1 MLSLTSL
8 AFNAVT
14 TPNKELGLSS
24 LQLACIQG
32 DIGTFSDILNHSPSK
47 LDSVIAVSVKIGHR
61 SSHFPGKSVWAV
73 LTLQHSVEHRQLRKL
88 VDTVFK
94 DCHSQSLIHLAARS
108 GQVHHL
114 RRVLDCGE
122 QVNSVAMESSG
133 ETPLILAS
141 RFNDEDV
148 VEFLVERGA
157 SLEMCDSRGCTPFHH
172 AAEVGKL
179 RNMLRLIELGA
190 DVFKLNF
197 QGYSAF
203 HLAVASGRTEALR
216 LLIEHGLD
224 VNKATT
230 PSTTD
235 SSSTRYTPLMLAAEK
250 GHAGSIHLL
259 LNNGGEL
266 NKENEIG
273 WLPLHSAAAGDHTN
287 VVKFLIEKGRN
298 WNALPVTRHGTTVLH
313 LATRLE
319 LVRLLVEE
327 GADIRARDNRHKTP
341 LHVASEKG
349 QTDTVNYLLNQGADV
364 NARDEDGLIAL
375 YYALKEGHATTAKVL
390 IDKGSDSMLIN
401 DKNVLEFHE
410 ADLLKLSARK
420 GSTAVLQLLLNR
432 GLSADTVHSESSS
445 LLTPLEEASSNGQCD
460 AVTFLLERGASI
472 NGDVDSR
479 AELLHNRH
487 LDVEEYWKNIS
498 PLYAALHARQAE
510 TAKLL
515 IERGAD
521 ISNLDSSKI
530 GSLKMLAA
538 EHGLLDVLGMLCNH
552 TLDDVESFSMK
563 NAAAIL
569 TSAAFRTDIDVVS
582 RHLQNGLDVN
592 ARAGNGNTALHI
604 ALLRGAHP
612 KLTEMVKLLVEFGA
626 DINAKNNKLETPL
639 HFAAD
644 LNSEE
649 IGSLLIELECEANC
663 EDSLTRSPLHRA
675 VGRRNSKVTEMLLQY
690 GLAVNQKCCREE
702 TTPLHVAVAVAKGS
716 KSVHIP
722 QVLLQHGA
730 DTEAKNALGETPLA
744 SAVATNGGNFSL
756 VQFFLLEGSSV
767 NTQDKIG
774 ETPLMKAVRNAV
786 VPVTGY
792 TNIVE
797 VLLEHGSSVNNIDQ
811 YGRTPLHFI
820 PSCTGVEVCQL
831 LLDHGCDVNLADYN
845 GETPLHV
852 AATGNPEIV
861 ERLLQQGA
869 HVGTLDRDNRCPLHA
884 AAYSGDCRSVELL
897 IQRGA
902 DVHLADSQGW
912 SPLHFAAAGGNF
924 DNVKILIQGGSNVK
938 AVDGNGRTALHLAA
952 KRGFLYL
959 VKLLVDHG
967 SDINATDFNG
977 QSVLSAMYKLTSL
990 EYYLEDPLQLYLDHG
1005 GDKLAVDDETGR
1017 TTLHFGVTQ
1026 EFVSSVNSLLDEGL
1040 DIEAIDKNG
1049 DTPLHRAAMK
1059 GTEEMLQL
1067 LIDRGADL
1075 TAVNSKGQT
1084 PLLASLANHKSNLL
1098 LKHVQNFQIAD
1109 NYGNTALHLGIYRP
1123 SPDDPLLVDPWIQP
1137 SELSKDDII
1146 FLLNAGASVH
1156 CRDTQENTPLH
1167 IAAAENRCEI
1177 AELLIKEGSDVNAT
1191 NMQGRT
1197 CLHMA
1202 TCSRTGVPGTL
1213 QMLILH
1219 GADVNAVD
1227 ELGSTPLHI
1236 AFTLPHLSMVEPLLK
1251 HGSDPKA
1258 VDYKGCTP
1266 LHLGCCFCYLDA
1278 SVISIMIEHGS
1289 DLEARDNKG
1298 CTPLHLCTVFDRTRA
1313 ARNLLEHG
1321 ADVDARDNEGST
1333 PLHLAAAFCDSLSSV
1348 DNEYSMIFLLLKHGA
1363 NVNLRDSEG
1372 SIALHTAAAFGE
1384 VRIVRKLIFAGSDV
1398 NALDVRGDTPLTVS
1412 AGSGHLDVVR
1422 LLVDNGAD
1430 LFTVNKQG
1438 LTAAKCAKKFGHEEV
1453 EQYLDQLPD
1462 SGV

>member
-1 MLSLTSL
+1 MTCHDFFPQLSLTSL
-8 AFNAVT
+8 AFDVVT
-14 TPNKELGLSS
+14 TPDKERGFSL

-61 SSHFPGKSVWAV
+61 SSRFPGKSVWAV
-73 LTLQHSVEHRQLRKL
+73 LNLQQSVEHMQLRKL

-157 SLEMCDSRGCTPFHH
+157 SLEICDSRGCTPFHH
-172 AAEVGKL
+172 AAEGGKP

-203 HLAVASGRTEALR
+203 HLAVASGRTEALP

-224 VNKATT
+224 VNEATT
-230 PSTTD
+230 RCTTD
-235 SSSTRYTPLMLAAEK
+235 SRSTSYTPLMLAAEK
-250 GHAGSIHLL
+250 GHVGSIHLL

-287 VVKFLIEKGRN
+287 VVNFLIEKGRI

-327 GADIRARDNRHKTP
+327 GADICARDNRHKTP
-341 LHVASEKG
+341 LHVAAEKG
-349 QTDTVNYLLNQGADV
+349 QTDTVSYLLNQGADV
-364 NARDEDGLIAL
+364 NSRDEDGLIAL

-390 IDKGSDSMLIN
+390 IDKGSDSMLVN
-401 DKNVLEFHE
+401 DRSVLEFHE

-479 AELLHNRH
+479 AELLHNRN

-498 PLYAALHARQAE
+498 PLYAALHAGQAE

-521 ISNLDSSKI
+521 ISNLDTNKI

-552 TLDDVESFSMK
+552 TLDHVESFSMK

-569 TSAAFRTDIDVVS
+569 TSAASRTDIDVLS

-592 ARAGNGNTALHI
+592 ARTERGDTALHI
-604 ALLRGAHP
+604 ALRGDAHP
-612 KLTEMVKLLVEFGA
+612 KRIEMVKLLVEFGA
-626 DINAKNNKLETPL
+626 DINAKNNRLETPL
-639 HFAAD
+639 HRAAD
-644 LNSEE
+644 LNHKE
-649 IGSLLIELECEANC
+649 IASLLIELECEANY
-663 EDSLTRSPLHRA
+663 EDSLIGSPLHCA
-675 VGRRNSKVTEMLLQY
+675 VGRRNSEVTEMLLQY
-690 GLAVNQKCCREE
+690 GLAVNQKCSRKE
-702 TTPLHVAVAVAKGS
+702 TTPLHVAVAVAFGLE
-716 KSVHIP
+716 SVHIP
-722 QVLLQHGA
+722 QLLLQYGA
-730 DTEAKNALGETPLA
+730 DREAKNALGETPLA
-744 SAVATNGGNFSL
+744 SAAERHGGNFSL
-756 VQFFLLEGSSV
+756 VQFFLLEGSSA
-767 NTQDKIG
+767 DAKDIFG
-774 ETPLMKAVRNAV
+774 KTPLMKAVRNAT
-786 VPVTGY
+786 VPGE

-797 VLLEHGSSVNNIDQ
+797 VLLEHGSSVNTIDQ
-811 YGRTPLHFI
+811 YGRSPLHFI
-820 PSCTGVEVCQL
+820 PSCAGVETCQL
-831 LLDHGCDVNLADYN
+831 LLDYGPDVNLSDDN

-852 AATGNPEIV
+852 AASGNPEIV

-884 AAYSGDCRSVELL
+884 AAYGGDCRSVKLL

-912 SPLHFAAAGGNF
+912 SSLHFAAAGGNF
-924 DNVKILIQGGSNVK
+924 DTAEILIQYGSNVK
-938 AVDGNGRTALHLAA
+938 AVDENGRTALHLAA
-952 KRGFLYL
+952 KGGFMYL
-959 VKLLVDHG
+959 VELLVNHG

-990 EYYLEDPLQLYLDHG
+990 DYFFLDDPLKLYLDHG

-1017 TTLHFGVTQ
+1017 TTLHFAVTQ
-1026 EFVSSVNSLLDEGL
+1026 QFVSSVNSLLDEGL
-1040 DIEAIDKNG
+1040 DIEARDKNG
-1049 DTPLHRAAMK
+1049 DTPLHRAATI

-1067 LIDRGADL
+1067 LIDKGADL

-1098 LKHVQNFQIAD
+1098 LEHEQNFQVAD
-1109 NYGNTALHLGIYRP
+1109 NYGNTALHLTIYRP
-1123 SPDDPLLVDPWIQP
+1123 RQDDPIVVDPWIQP
-1137 SELSKDDII
+1137 SEFSKDDAI
-1146 FLLNAGASVH
+1146 FLLNRGASVH
-1156 CRDTQENTPLH
+1156 CRDMQENTPLH
-1167 IAAAENRCEI
+1167 IAAEENRYEI

-1191 NMQGRT
+1191 NIQGRS

-1202 TCSRTGVPGTL
+1202 SCSGALHIL

-1236 AFTLPHLSMVEPLLK
+1236 AFTLPYLCLVEPLLK
-1251 HGSDPKA
+1251 HGSNAEA
-1258 VDYKGCTP
+1258 VDYKGSTP
-1266 LHLGCCFCYLDA
+1266 LHLGCCFCYVDA
-1278 SVISIMIEHGS
+1278 SVISLMIEHG
-1289 DLEARDNKG
+1289 R
-1298 CTPLHLCTVFDRTRA
+1298 
-1313 ARNLLEHG
+1313 
-1321 ADVDARDNEGST
+1321 
-1333 PLHLAAAFCDSLSSV
+1333 
-1348 DNEYSMIFLLLKHGA
+1348 
-1363 NVNLRDSEG
+1363 
-1372 SIALHTAAAFGE
+1372 
-1384 VRIVRKLIFAGSDV
+1384 
-1398 NALDVRGDTPLTVS
+1398 
-1412 AGSGHLDVVR
+1412 
-1422 LLVDNGAD
+1422 
-1430 LFTVNKQG
+1430 
-1438 LTAAKCAKKFGHEEV
+1438 
-1453 EQYLDQLPD
+1453 
-1462 SGV
+1462 